1 MTRHPALSA
10 LLATGLLASAPFT
23 QAQYREPEI
32 WVEAQ
37 VPAPTDWQLERVVEF
52 ALDDRSTSLRFGIEP
67 QTLSIN
73 NNDGVVRYV
82 FVARSPS
89 GAVNALF
96 EGIRCKTAEVR
107 VYARWDPDGKRW
119 LPGPSGDGAWQALDN
134 RGATRR
140 AMQVARGGVCDGAA
154 PNRSPELI
162 LDMLRNGRKDLKP

>member
-1 MTRHPALSA
+1 MTRHRAFAA
-10 LLATGLLASAPFT
+10 LLATGLLACATLSH
-23 QAQYREPEI
+23 AQYREPEV
-32 WVEAQ
+32 WVEAP
-37 VPAPTDWQLERVVEF
+37 VPAPTDWKLERVVEF
-52 ALDDRSTSLRFGIEP
+52 TLGSASTPLRFGIDP
-67 QTLSIN
+67 LTLSVGS
-73 NNDGVVRYV
+73 DGVVRYV

-119 LPGPSGDGAWQALDN
+119 LPGLSGDGAWQALDN